1 MHCKKIKEIRFVRN
15 KGMICRERTKIR
27 FLKNMLSNVDSK
39 INKKVYPSFEMQLLS
54 AEYKLKVLVNDS

>member
-1 MHCKKIKEIRFVRN
+1 
-15 KGMICRERTKIR
+15 MICRERTKIR